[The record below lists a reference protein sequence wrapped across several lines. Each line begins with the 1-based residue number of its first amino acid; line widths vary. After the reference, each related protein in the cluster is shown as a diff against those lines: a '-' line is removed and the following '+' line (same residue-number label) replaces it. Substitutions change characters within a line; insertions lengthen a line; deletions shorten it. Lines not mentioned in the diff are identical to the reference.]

1 MTYKITYTTQAIED
15 LRKVENSAKLQIL
28 KAIYKV
34 SENPLPYTE
43 GGYGKP
49 LGHKRN
55 INLTNLLKIKLKRLG
70 YRIVYQLQQ
79 TETTMNIIVIGI
91 RSDEEVYKTAM
102 KRLKNIWL
110 DIKKNRAA
118 TQGFSFTWSQYL
130 T

>member
-102 KRLKNIWL
+102 KRLKNI
-110 DIKKNRAA
+110 
-118 TQGFSFTWSQYL
+118 
-130 T
+130 

>member
-1 MTYKITYTTQAIED
+1 MTYKINYTTQAIED
-15 LRKVENSAKLQIL
+15 LTKIENSAKLQIL
-28 KAIYKV
+28 KAIDKV

-55 INLTNLLKIKLKRLG
+55 INLTNLLKIKLKKLG
-70 YRIVYQLQQ
+70 YRIVYQLQR

-102 KRLKNIWL
+102 KRLKNI
-110 DIKKNRAA
+110 
-118 TQGFSFTWSQYL
+118 
-130 T
+130 

>member
-1 MTYKITYTTQAIED
+1 MTYKINYTTQAIED
-15 LRKVENSAKLQIL
+15 LTKIENSANLQIL
-28 KAIYKV
+28 KAIDKV

-55 INLTNLLKIKLKRLG
+55 INLTNLLKIKLKKLG

-79 TETTMNIIVIGI
+79 TETTINIIVIGI

-102 KRLKNIWL
+102 KRLKNI
-110 DIKKNRAA
+110 
-118 TQGFSFTWSQYL
+118 
-130 T
+130 

>member
-1 MTYKITYTTQAIED
+1 MTYKINYTTQAIED
-15 LRKVENSAKLQIL
+15 LTKIENSAKLQIL
-28 KAIYKV
+28 KAIDKV

-55 INLTNLLKIKLKRLG
+55 INLTNLLKIKLKKLG

-79 TETTMNIIVIGI
+79 TETTINIIVIGI

-102 KRLKNIWL
+102 KRLKNI
-110 DIKKNRAA
+110 
-118 TQGFSFTWSQYL
+118 
-130 T
+130 

>member
-15 LRKVENSAKLQIL
+15 LRKVENSAKLQIF
-28 KAIYKV
+28 KAIDKV

-55 INLTNLLKIKLKRLG
+55 MNLTNLLKIKLKRLG
-70 YRIVYQLQQ
+70 YRIVYQLQR

-102 KRLKNIWL
+102 KRLKNI
-110 DIKKNRAA
+110 
-118 TQGFSFTWSQYL
+118 
-130 T
+130 